1 MRLNWLFDTRK
12 VLKIVKIEHNM
23 ELMLDKAELRKIGG
37 HNVGNWM
44 DFHADLIDL
53 RIAKGITQAEVA
65 KLLGISQP
73 AISQFEKLNS
83 MPHIETVLAYAL
95 AIGAKLNFSIED

>member
-1 MRLNWLFDTRK
+1 
-12 VLKIVKIEHNM
+12 M
-23 ELMLDKAELRKIGG
+23 ELMLNKAELNKIAG

-73 AISQFEKLNS
+73 AVSQFEKLNS
-83 MPHIETVLAYAL
+83 TPHVGTVLAYAL
-95 AIGAKLNFSIED
+95 AIGAKLNFSIDV